1 MREKFHIS
9 QAFAKV
15 KKAIRSFPTP
25 SVTVISR
32 KHDPFAVLV
41 SCIISLRTRDEVTQT
56 AASRLFRQAK
66 NPQELLKLSHAK
78 IEKAIYPAAFF
89 RNKTK

>member
-9 QAFAKV
+9 QALARV

-32 KHDPFAVLV
+32 QNDPFAVLV

-56 AASRLFRQAK
+56 ASSRLFKLAK
-66 NPQELLKLSHAK
+66 NPQGS
-78 IEKAIYPAAFF
+78 
-89 RNKTK
+89 

>member
-9 QAFAKV
+9 QAIAEV
-15 KKAIRSFPTP
+15 KKAIHSFPTP

-41 SCIISLRTRDEVTQT
+41 SCIISLRTRD
-56 AASRLFRQAK
+56 
-66 NPQELLKLSHAK
+66 
-78 IEKAIYPAAFF
+78 
-89 RNKTK
+89 